1 MENNG
6 NQFFLNYYLCFF
18 LEYGVLTQI
27 FHMTNDTADN
37 SNNET
42 AYQEIQITTAN
53 ENNLN
58 NVVVEQ
64 QQSINSNENG
74 NRFCIMVLILK
85 I

>member
-1 MENNG
+1 M
-6 NQFFLNYYLCFF
+6 LF

-64 QQSINSNENG
+64 QQPINSNENG
-74 NRFCIMVLILK
+74 NRF
-85 I
+85 